1 MWGFVLFRRKRDGK
15 QTLIY
20 WSSCDFLSSFV
31 LTKTCVWLAQ
41 IMSETTD
48 TRRSNCS
55 LCVITDV
62 AFKLRLVTSA
72 VKRETQSIIVEL
84 EARKECMVRAVCDW
98 PQKTAP
104 SLLAEIMMVYK
115 KIAPSL
121 WTQWRLA
128 KENTLSLP
136 VQTMSAEVNSLPA
149 SREKDGSYR
158 DADSLTEGA
167 EKRMAYQMKP
177 L

>member
-121 WTQWRLA
+121 
-128 KENTLSLP
+128 
-136 VQTMSAEVNSLPA
+136 
-149 SREKDGSYR
+149 
-158 DADSLTEGA
+158 
-167 EKRMAYQMKP
+167 
-177 L
+177 